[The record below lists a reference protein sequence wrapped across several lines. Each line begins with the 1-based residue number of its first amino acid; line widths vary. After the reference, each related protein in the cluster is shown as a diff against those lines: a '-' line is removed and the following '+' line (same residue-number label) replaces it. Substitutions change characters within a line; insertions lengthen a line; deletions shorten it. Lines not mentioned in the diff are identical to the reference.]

1 MTVRETIGDAVS
13 GLPTVDLA
21 MLAAEADLQTRIDRK
36 YIVTPEQAVTVVR
49 ERAGELAVL
58 DITGTTAFAY
68 ESVYFDT
75 PELDSYFGS
84 AHRRRRRFKVRTRSY
99 LDSGLSLLEVKTRGG
114 RGETV
119 KERTAHLLDRR
130 DDLDDA
136 ARGFVR
142 DHDVPAHLVER
153 LRPVLTTRYHR
164 TTLLAADGSR
174 ATLDLDLWCGHAD
187 RSTGLPKRVLL
198 ETKALGG
205 ATALDRA
212 LWRAGTRPLSV
223 SKFGTG
229 LAAITPGLP
238 ANKWNL
244 TLRRH
249 FGWLPA
255 R

>member
-1 MTVRETIGDAVS
+1 MTAPELIREAVS
-13 GLPTVDLA
+13 GLTTVDLA

-36 YIVTPEQAVTVVR
+36 YILTPELAAAVLL
-49 ERAGELAVL
+49 ERAGDLAVL
-58 DITGTTAFAY
+58 DIDGTTAFAY

-84 AHRRRRRFKVRTRSY
+84 ARGRRRRFKVRTRSY

-119 KERTAHLLDRR
+119 KERTTHALDRR
-130 DDLDDA
+130 EELDDT
-136 ARGFVR
+136 ARAFLREQQVA
-142 DHDVPAHLVER
+142 DDVVDR

-164 TTLLAADGSR
+164 TTLMACDGSR
-174 ATLDLDLWCGHAD
+174 ATLDLNLWCGHD
-187 RSTGLPKRVLL
+187 GRSAGLPKRVLL

-249 FGWLPA
+249 FGWLPT